1 MTKLE
6 ELKEI
11 LYSKNASL
19 VVCYSNGEIKE
30 YYQDRVNDIKDILNE
45 DENALKDAIIAD
57 KVIGKLAGSLLA
69 VAGVKEI
76 YADVMSEYAI
86 PVLEENNIKYQYK
99 TKVDYIRNKDNT
111 GMCPMENKFKD
122 EKDIIKIYK
131 EVIGIGTN

>member
-11 LYSKNASL
+11 LHNKNASL

-30 YYQDRVNDIKDILNE
+30 YYQDRVKDIKGILQSN
-45 DENALKDAIIAD
+45 ENALKGAIIAD

-69 VAGVKEI
+69 ISGVEEI
-76 YADVMSEYAI
+76 YADIISEYAI
-86 PVLEENNIKYQYK
+86 PILEENNIKYQYE
-99 TKVDYIRNKDNT
+99 TKVNYIRNKDNT

-122 EKDIIKIYK
+122 EKDIKKIYE

>member
-30 YYQDRVNDIKDILNE
+30 YYQDRVKDIKEILQN
-45 DENALKDAIIAD
+45 DKNALKGAIIAD

-69 VAGVKEI
+69 FAGVKEI
-76 YADVMSEYAI
+76 YADVISNYAI
-86 PVLEENNIKYQYK
+86 PVLELNAIKYEYK
-99 TKVDYIRNKDNT
+99 TKVEFIKNKDNT

-122 EKDIIKIYK
+122 ETDIKKIYEEIVGNK
-131 EVIGIGTN
+131 

>member
-1 MTKLE
+1 MTNLD

-11 LYSKNASL
+11 LYSKKASL

-30 YYQDRVNDIKDILNE
+30 YYQNRINDIKAILVENK
-45 DENALKDAIIAD
+45 NALRGAIIAD

-76 YADVMSEYAI
+76 YADILSEYAI
-86 PVLEENNIKYQYK
+86 PVLEKYNIKYEYK
-99 TKVDYIRNKDNT
+99 TLVPYIINNDHT

-122 EKDIIKIYK
+122 EEDVEKIFQEII
-131 EVIGIGTN
+131 G